1 MIFDR
6 HILQLHAN
14 QQGIF
19 GRASLCLCIEPT
31 SFPCGY
37 DVPQRE
43 STGMEC
49 FSVLFPAKKTCACF
63 GWTRVQGHRPELLLV
78 KNLRQS

>member
-49 FSVLFPAKKTCACF
+49 FSVLFPAKK
-63 GWTRVQGHRPELLLV
+63 RVHVLDGQEFRVIDL
-78 KNLRQS
+78 NFYS